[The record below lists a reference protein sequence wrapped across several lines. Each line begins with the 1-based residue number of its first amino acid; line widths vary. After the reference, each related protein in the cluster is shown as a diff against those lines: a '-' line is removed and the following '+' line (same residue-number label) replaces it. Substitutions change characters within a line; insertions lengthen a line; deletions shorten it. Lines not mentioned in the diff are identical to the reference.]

1 MKIQAFRTLT
11 MLGLVLIL
19 TAVSVCA
26 QSERSGVLNIPFDF
40 IVQGKTLPA
49 GKYTIEPN
57 RRDYDKVW
65 LVRSKD
71 GRTSVLFTTMRVQSR
86 ETQESAKLI
95 FNRYGDQYFLSQI
108 WTPGSHSGREL
119 LMPRLERELA
129 KNAIERQ
136 TIVLVV
142 GPAGRF

>member
-1 MKIQAFRTLT
+1 MKKQAFRTVT
-11 MLGLVLIL
+11 MASLVLIL

-26 QSERSGVLNIPFDF
+26 QSERSGVLNIPFNF

-71 GRTSVLFTTMRVQSR
+71 GRTTVLFTTTRVQGR
-86 ETQESAKLI
+86 ETQEQSKLI
-95 FNRYGDQYFLSQI
+95 FHRYGDQYFLSQI
-108 WTPGSHSGREL
+108 WRTGDNSGREL
-119 LMPRLERELA
+119 LMNRRERELA
-129 KNAIERQ
+129 KNAIERK
-136 TIVLVV
+136 TVV
-142 GPAGRF
+142 VADGPR

>member
-1 MKIQAFRTLT
+1 MKKQALRTFA
-11 MLGLVLIL
+11 MAGLVLIL
-19 TAVSVCA
+19 TAVTVCA

-49 GKYTIEPN
+49 GEYTIEPN

-71 GRTSVLFTTMRVQSR
+71 GRASVLFTTTRVQSR
-86 ETQESAKLI
+86 ETQEGAKLI

-108 WTPGSHSGREL
+108 WTAGANSGREL
-119 LMPRLERELA
+119 LTNRRERELA
-129 KNAIERQ
+129 RNAIERK
-136 TIVLVV
+136 TVV
-142 GPAGRF
+142 VADGRLNRN